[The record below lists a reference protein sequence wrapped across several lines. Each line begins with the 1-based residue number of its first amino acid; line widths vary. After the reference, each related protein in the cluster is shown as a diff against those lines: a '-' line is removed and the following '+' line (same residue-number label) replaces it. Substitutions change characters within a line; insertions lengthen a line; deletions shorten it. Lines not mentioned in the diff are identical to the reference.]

1 MTDADALSASIRT
14 ASLMLLSAELIL
26 RDLPGLLELLASAD
40 WRASGALSRA
50 GRAMISSPPTPTP
63 VPENMLP
70 AIISYAIYLIAA
82 AIMLGVFFFIYTRI
96 TPFDEVALIHARNG
110 AAALSLGGA
119 LIGFSL
125 TIASGIIH
133 NTSFIAFVLWSV
145 GAMIVQ
151 VIVYAIASR
160 ILHTVRTEI
169 EAGNLA
175 MGGFMGTISLVAGVI
190 NAACLS

>member
-1 MTDADALSASIRT
+1 
-14 ASLMLLSAELIL
+14 
-26 RDLPGLLELLASAD
+26 
-40 WRASGALSRA
+40 
-50 GRAMISSPPTPTP
+50 
-63 VPENMLP
+63 MLP
-70 AIISYAIYLIAA
+70 AIISYAIYLIAS
-82 AIMLGVFFFIYTRI
+82 AIMLGAFFFIYTRM

-151 VIVYAIASR
+151 VVVYAIASR
-160 ILHTVRTEI
+160 LLHTVRPEI
-169 EAGNLA
+169 EAGNVA